1 MLRIMITLP
10 KNLKIEK
17 KKKDFLQFFSDIKLI
32 LDIQFLE
39 QAFNFDLILIILF
52 GNIIILRHVVLYS
65 ARWLHYLKKYILL
78 LSIVEWL
85 SRP

>member
-65 ARWLHYLKKYILL
+65 ARLLHYLKYILL

>member
-17 KKKDFLQFFSDIKLI
+17 KKKIFCNIFSDIKLI

-52 GNIIILRHVVLYS
+52 ENIIILRHVVLYS
-65 ARWLHYLKKYILL
+65 ARWLHYLKYILL